1 MRRVGRQSADGRPQ
15 ILVVSGQV
23 DERQQLGA
31 VIAYFLRCSVPKAPP
46 KKNEELINQFGSQQ
60 RIEELT
66 RRGFAVVDDVSG
78 RIESEDLMTD
88 AASATRLKFVLV
100 PEHVQS
106 GQTASVIQLTFVLTD
121 NQSDVID

>member
-1 MRRVGRQSADGRPQ
+1 MVVRKYLWCPARSMNVNSLEQLSHISSAVPFQNPPQ
-15 ILVVSGQV
+15 
-23 DERQQLGA
+23 
-31 VIAYFLRCSVPKAPP
+31 
-46 KKNEELINQFGSQQ
+46 KNEELINQFGSQQ